1 SELEPVADLVWRVWA
16 LPCEVNNTAFFEHA
30 CACIRRVFSRFDK
43 KFNYD
48 ALADVLTDRDAK
60 GGEIVAQ
67 FKEFEKF
74 RNARFR
80 ETTARMTP
88 EDSLKMLVECNK
100 LSTGNVAALKT
111 AFAEQRT
118 SWESVLRTSRDVEA
132 IARKVADMKTQVDRG
147 HSWRDWAGFSNNESK
162 GHVVE
167 LKTGEGKS
175 LVLGAV
181 AAFLGLEKF
190 HVDVVSYSKYLS
202 ERDGASFRAVF
213 EALGVADLIVYG
225 TFGSLANGLINAG
238 GDVRDLT
245 KQLINSDMKA
255 GMKVAAGARDGRKK
269 VLLLDEMDVIFAN
282 DFYGQTYNPV
292 ACIQNAHVEE
302 IQRYIWANR
311 YKKLSSKFAQSLP
324 LIDGHIVK
332 MCQHVRRLPTH
343 SYLVKDGQIGYKA
356 SDLSIATNMR
366 YGYMTV
372 FAAFQERER
381 GALSEDTLARALG
394 VDVACGNFSYA
405 EMSDGYDRILGVTGT
420 LQSLG
425 NQEKKVIRDRF
436 RIRDQTLTPSIY
448 GVSNVQF
455 RTELDVHVEGDDALH
470 HRKIREEIVQTLGA
484 ERSILVFF
492 KDDAAIKAWRD
503 AGYAEGLE
511 LEVVTQETDNI
522 DHFVKQ
528 ALEAKGGIH
537 VVQTFLSEEYSEEV
551 QIKGRTA
558 RQGKKGSFAL
568 VLNAKDL
575 VHFDIS
581 EEELNKASKDM
592 VRLLLQI
599 GRINPDPQDGEDPD
613 DED

>member
-1 SELEPVADLVWRVWA
+1 
-16 LPCEVNNTAFFEHA
+16 
-30 CACIRRVFSRFDK
+30 
-43 KFNYD
+43 
-48 ALADVLTDRDAK
+48 
-60 GGEIVAQ
+60 
-67 FKEFEKF
+67 
-74 RNARFR
+74 
-80 ETTARMTP
+80 
-88 EDSLKMLVECNK
+88 
-100 LSTGNVAALKT
+100 
-111 AFAEQRT
+111 
-118 SWESVLRTSRDVEA
+118 
-132 IARKVADMKTQVDRG
+132 
-147 HSWRDWAGFSNNESK
+147 
-162 GHVVE
+162 
-167 LKTGEGKS
+167 
-175 LVLGAV
+175 
-181 AAFLGLEKF
+181 
-190 HVDVVSYSKYLS
+190 
-202 ERDGASFRAVF
+202 
-213 EALGVADLIVYG
+213 
-225 TFGSLANGLINAG
+225 
-238 GDVRDLT
+238 
-245 KQLINSDMKA
+245 MKA

-311 YKKLSSKFAQSLP
+311 SKSSGQLVQEAHALDGYKKLSSKFAQSLP

-528 ALEAKGGIH
+528 AARASKATLFSRIHGRGIDFVSHDKALEAKGGIH

-581 EEELNKASKDM
+581 EEEIDKARNAGTLYDLLHTKRNAFFAAEGEKREATVRTAKALHDLSFKYKQKLLEFRANMPRDKLNKASKDM